1 MSDAA
6 PDNKPV
12 GLLRSGATVS
22 VMTMLSRVLG
32 LARDILFANLLGV
45 SAVTDAF
52 FVAFRIPNFLRRLFA
67 EGAFSQAFIPVLSE
81 YRAKA
86 SLAEVQLLV
95 NAVSGT
101 LGLIL
106 MLMTAIAVVGAPVI
120 TAVFA
125 PGFVGNDELFA
136 LTSRML
142 QITFPY
148 LLLISLTAFAS
159 AVLNS
164 YGRFAIPAFTPV
176 WLNICL
182 MAGVVLGVRYSAQ
195 PVLVLAWSVLLAGAV
210 QLAFQ
215 MPFLA
220 RISLLPR
227 PRADWQHPG
236 VKRVLTLMIPAMF
249 GVSVSQINLLLDTML
264 ASLLPTGSIS
274 WLYYS
279 DRLTE
284 LPLGVFGI
292 AIATV
297 VLPSLSRTHAT
308 QSADVF
314 GDTLAWGVRGVM
326 LIALPATAALFL
338 LSEPIIATLFQYH
351 RTTPHDV
358 VMAGW
363 SLRAYTLG
371 LTAFMLVK
379 VLAPGFYARQDTR
392 TPVGIGI
399 RAMIANMVMN
409 LLFVVP
415 LHYCFQLGH
424 MGLALATSAAAFLNA
439 GLLWKRLR
447 EQGVWR
453 WPVQYRGSVVRMA
466 AVTLLMAAVILWMT
480 PAMEQWFTWDWHHR
494 VARLLGICVAG
505 VLVYFAGLRLAG
517 FRLTDFRRHA

>member
-1 MSDAA
+1 MSETT
-6 PDNKPV
+6 PDKPV

-32 LARDILFANLLGV
+32 LARDVLFASLLGV

-52 FVAFRIPNFLRRLFA
+52 FIAFRIPNFLRRLFA
-67 EGAFSQAFIPVLSE
+67 EGAFSQAFVPVLSE
-81 YRAKA
+81 YRTRYT
-86 SLAEVQLLV
+86 LAEVQLLV
-95 NAVSGT
+95 NAVAGS
-101 LGLIL
+101 LGLVLVLI
-106 MLMTAIAVVGAPVI
+106 TAIAVVGAPAL

-125 PGFVGNDELFA
+125 PGYLGNDALFS
-136 LTSRML
+136 LTSHML

-164 YGRFAIPAFTPV
+164 YGRFAVPAFTPV

-182 MAGVVLGVRYSAQ
+182 MAGAVLGVRYSAQ
-195 PVLVLAWSVLLAGAV
+195 PVIVLAWSVLLAGAV
-210 QLAFQ
+210 QLVFQ

-220 RISLLPR
+220 RLSLLPR
-227 PRADWQHPG
+227 PTVDWKHPG
-236 VKRVLTLMIPAMF
+236 VKQVMQLMLPAMF

-264 ASLLPTGSIS
+264 ASFLPTGSIS

-297 VLPSLSRTHAT
+297 VLPSLSRNHAA
-308 QSADVF
+308 QSPAVF
-314 GDTLAWGVRGVM
+314 SDTLAWGTRTVLV
-326 LIALPATAALFL
+326 IALPATAALL
-338 LSEPIIATLFQYH
+338 ILAEPIIATLFQYH
-351 RTTPHDV
+351 RTTPYDV

-363 SLRAYTLG
+363 SLKAYALG
-371 LTAFMLVK
+371 LSAFMLVK

-399 RAMIANMVMN
+399 RAMVANMVMN

-415 LHYCFQLGH
+415 LHYFFQLGH
-424 MGLALATSAAAFLNA
+424 MGLALATAAAACLNA
-439 GLLWKRLR
+439 GLLWRKLC
-447 EQGVWR
+447 EQGVWC
-453 WPVQYRGSVVRMA
+453 WPARYRGSVLRMVLA
-466 AVTLLMAAVILWMT
+466 TLLMAVVIVVIT
-480 PAMEQWFTWDWHHR
+480 PPMEQWFDWGWHQR
-494 VARLLGICVAG
+494 VGHLLAICGSG
-505 VLVYFAGLRLAG
+505 VLVYFAGLLAAG
-517 FRLTDFRRHA
+517 FRLRDFRHHA